1 MLIYILSFNILNKYL
16 YYIIQ
21 YIIKEVIIMNPEN
34 EDSFYDFLQ
43 SQITDTPLSLNNELS
58 NMGVKF
64 NHRDDFDEIKLLM
77 DEFIDGNNV
86 NRYIALPGLRGVGKT
101 TILFQA
107 YDYLLNQ
114 KNINPEQILYFSC
127 EELNKIEDCDIYDTV
142 KYYLKTFHNSSLQT
156 LNEKIFLLVDE
167 SHFDN
172 DWSISGKLINDKSK
186 NIFMIFTG
194 SSAINLEYNAEAAR
208 RMIRYPITPLNY
220 SQHLKLKYNY
230 QTDISNDLVDLLF
243 NGNVDAAIIK
253 ENKINRDLLNLKNY
267 NSMDWDNYFKFGGF
281 PSVMHDTNHR
291 NASKKLYY
299 SVETVVTKDL
309 GTMNNLTA
317 NTQTNA
323 LRLMKFLAEKYPGDI
338 SQNALANKIKTSAG
352 SVNTIMDLLEKTH
365 LIFHTE
371 PYAGANARAKKS
383 WQYYFATP
391 SIMHAINLK
400 FGFSSIKLSEYE
412 GILLE
417 TLVGSNLVNLKN
429 SERFFDFGI
438 FYDTYKVKK
447 QRVDFIIK
455 KDFDEVIPIEVGHGN
470 KGTSQINDAIR
481 RYKAPHGIVISDTTK
496 TIEKVDNVIFVPIKT
511 FSLM

>member
-1 MLIYILSFNILNKYL
+1 
-16 YYIIQ
+16 
-21 YIIKEVIIMNPEN
+21 MNPEN
-34 EDSFYDFLQ
+34 EDSIHDFLQ

-64 NHRDDFDEIKLLM
+64 NHRNDFEEIKTFI

-86 NRYIALPGLRGVGKT
+86 NRYIVLPGLRGVGKT
-101 TILFQA
+101 TILFQI
-107 YDYLLNQ
+107 YDYLLNI
-114 KNINPEQILYFSC
+114 KNIKYEQILYFSC
-127 EELNKIEDCDIYDTV
+127 EELNKIEDCDIYDTI

-156 LNEKIFLLVDE
+156 LDEKLFLLIDE
-167 SHFDN
+167 SHFDK
-172 DWSISGKLINDKSK
+172 DWSISGKIITDKSK
-186 NIFMIFTG
+186 NIFAIFTG

-230 QTDISNDLVDLLF
+230 HTDISNNLIDLVF
-243 NGNVDAAIIK
+243 NGNVDDAIIK
-253 ENKINRDLLNLKNY
+253 EKQVNQDLLNLKNY
-267 NSMDWDNYFKFGGF
+267 HSMDWDNYFKFGGF

-291 NASKKLYY
+291 NAFKKLYY

-352 SVNTIMDLLEKTH
+352 TVSTIMDLLEKTH
-365 LIFHTE
+365 LIFHIE
-371 PYAGANARAKKS
+371 PYAVANARAKKS

-391 SIMHAINLK
+391 SIMHAINTK
-400 FGFSSIKLSEYE
+400 FGFSSINLTEYE

-429 SERFFDFGI
+429 SEQFFEFSI
-438 FYDTYKVKK
+438 FYDTHKVKK
-447 QRVDFIIK
+447 QKVDFVIK

-470 KGTSQINDAIR
+470 KDDNQIKDAIR
-481 RYKAPHGIVISDTTK
+481 RYKSPHGIVISDTTK
-496 TIEKVDNVIFVPIKT
+496 TIEKVDNVIFVPIKI

>member
-1 MLIYILSFNILNKYL
+1 
-16 YYIIQ
+16 
-21 YIIKEVIIMNPEN
+21 MNPEN
-34 EDSFYDFLQ
+34 EDSIHDFLQ

-64 NHRDDFDEIKLLM
+64 NHRNDFEEIKTFI

-86 NRYIALPGLRGVGKT
+86 NRYIVLPGLRGVGKT
-101 TILFQA
+101 TILFQI
-107 YDYLLNQ
+107 YDYLLNI
-114 KNINPEQILYFSC
+114 KNIKYEQILYFSC
-127 EELNKIEDCDIYDTV
+127 EELNKIEDCDIYDTI

-156 LNEKIFLLVDE
+156 LDEKLFLLIDE
-167 SHFDN
+167 SHFDK
-172 DWSISGKLINDKSK
+172 DWSISGKIITDKSK
-186 NIFMIFTG
+186 NIFAIFTG
-194 SSAINLEYNAEAAR
+194 SSAINLEYSAEAAR

-230 QTDISNDLVDLLF
+230 HTDISNNLIDLVF
-243 NGNVDAAIIK
+243 NGNVDDAIIK
-253 ENKINRDLLNLKNY
+253 EKQVNQDLLNLKNY
-267 NSMDWDNYFKFGGF
+267 HSMDWDNYFKFGGF

-291 NASKKLYY
+291 NAFKKLYY

-352 SVNTIMDLLEKTH
+352 TVSTIMDLLEKTH
-365 LIFHTE
+365 LIFHIE

-391 SIMHAINLK
+391 SIMHAINTK
-400 FGFSSIKLSEYE
+400 FGFSSINLTEYE

-429 SERFFDFGI
+429 SEQFFEFSI
-438 FYDTYKVKK
+438 FYDAHKVKK
-447 QRVDFIIK
+447 QKVDFIIK

-470 KGTSQINDAIR
+470 KDDNQIKDAIR
-481 RYKAPHGIVISDTTK
+481 RYKSPHGIVISDTTK
-496 TIEKVDNVIFVPIKT
+496 TIEKVDNVIFVPIKI